1 MNSHFDF
8 WDEAGETLYYIS
20 LWLLHNN
27 YSLQM
32 YSHAAT
38 IAFM

>member
-1 MNSHFDF
+1 MNNYFNFFD
-8 WDEAGETLYYIS
+8 ETGEILYYIS